1 MQKVISLISVV
12 FVLSLLILLPV
23 FTESNSGFNTWLVEI
38 GDPVYEEVEEIAINN
53 GVIPP
58 LEDMPVSAD
67 VLKDFLKTHP
77 GKSIDRSKVSAG
89 LRLPFYPV
97 SPIVEPSF
105 YVGYSS
111 DKDAMH
117 YVKTADKKFLD
128 FKSTYK
134 AFEVPSI
141 LKTGFVLQAEGWSVL
156 FMPELRKAMPFILNN
171 ENHTNI
177 PGRFVD
183 LDENFPY
190 RGFVNYSNGLVEFTL
205 ARDKLKLGPGQWGT
219 LSINNRIPY
228 YDYIRGKLNLG
239 WFVFSSYL
247 IRLNPIVTPAESE
260 ALMSM
265 SAQDNPEVNAR
276 YEMPFYERSKHVAIH
291 KLFLFPFP
299 WLGLGFS
306 ELNLIGGR
314 TPQLADFSPIII
326 FHNTFEE
333 GCNNVAMSITAQ
345 VVPIAGLKLYGEFYM
360 DEAVVA
366 DETNKYY
373 KPGAGGYQ
381 IGFTLLSDRYF
392 SLEPGRFR
400 LDGEFSLV
408 DPWCYD
414 RWYDFKKFTSRMV
427 FVETGQETRNWV
439 DYPFGYY
446 LGNDV
451 VDTHLRLAYGKPG
464 VWETALT
471 WHRSGLGSID
481 LYGWGS
487 DSLFSHTTEETLPL
501 TGAPTSREGIRPYEP
516 SKVVAQWNNSFRFDF
531 NVYLANGLKG
541 GFWASY
547 TGVKNRFN
555 IEGNDVSLFDVGV
568 NLAWKVF

>member
-1 MQKVISLISVV
+1 MRKTFI
-12 FVLSLLILLPV
+12 LILAL
-23 FTESNSGFNTWLVEI
+23 FTYWFLLVTDGFAGGSSRSNTWLVDI
-38 GDPVYEEVEEIAINN
+38 DDPVYEVAEEAAINR
-53 GVIPP
+53 GIVPP
-58 LEDMPVSAD
+58 LEDTPVSAD
-67 VLKDFLKTHP
+67 VL
-77 GKSIDRSKVSAG
+77 RSALSPDERSDKKIMKH
-89 LRLPFYPV
+89 LELPFYPV
-97 SPIVEPSF
+97 SPIVEPAF

-111 DKDAMH
+111 DKDRMH
-117 YVKTADKKFLD
+117 YVKTADRSFLD

-141 LKTGFVLQAEGWSVL
+141 LKTGFTLQAGGWSVL
-156 FMPELRKAMPFILNN
+156 FQPEVRKAMPFVLNN
-171 ENHTNI
+171 DNYTNI

-190 RGFVNYSNGLVEFTL
+190 RGFINYSNGLVEFTL
-205 ARDKLKLGPGQWGT
+205 ARDRLKLGPGRWGT
-219 LSINNRIPY
+219 LSINNEIPY
-228 YDYIRGKLNLG
+228 YDYLRGRINLG

-260 ALMSM
+260 ALQSM
-265 SAQDNPEVNAR
+265 SAQENPEVNAR

-291 KLFLFPFP
+291 KLFLLPLP

-306 ELNLIGGR
+306 ELNMIGGR

-333 GCNNVAMSITAQ
+333 GCNNVAMSVTAQ
-345 VVPIAGLKLYGEFYM
+345 IVPLPGIKVYGEFYL

-381 IGFTLLSDRYF
+381 FGFTLLSDRYF
-392 SLEPGRFR
+392 SLGPGRFR

-427 FVETGQETRNWV
+427 FVETGQEARNWV

-451 VDTHLRLAYGKPG
+451 MDIHLRLSYGRPG
-464 VWETALT
+464 VWEAALT
-471 WHRSGLGSID
+471 WNKSGLGSID

-501 TGAPTSREGIRPYEP
+501 RGAPTSREGVRPYEP
-516 SKVVAQWNNSFRFDF
+516 ARVVAQWNNSLRLDF
-531 NVYLANGLKG
+531 GIYLKNGIKTG
-541 GFWASY
+541 GWISY
-547 TGVKNRFN
+547 TTIENRFN
-555 IEGNDVSLFDVGV
+555 IEGNNTSIFDGGLTVG
-568 NLAWKVF
+568 WKVF